1 MSNKLQDITQAV
13 IDGDAATA
21 EKLTRQA
28 LAEGTSAASILR
40 QALIPGMDKVGKL
53 MQDEEYYIPEV
64 LLSARAMKTA
74 SDILKPLIQ
83 AAGEQESLG
92 RVVIGTVRG
101 DLHDIGKN
109 LVVMMLEGA
118 GFEVVDLGINISPEQ
133 FVDKAVE
140 SKADII
146 GLSAL
151 LTTTMVGMRDVVDT
165 LKKRGLRDKIKV
177 MIGGAPVTKRF
188 ADEIGADGYAMEA
201 ASATEI
207 ARKLAKA

>member
-1 MSNKLQDITQAV
+1 MPNQLQDITQAV
-13 IDGDAATA
+13 VDGDAATA

-151 LTTTMVGMRDVVDT
+151 LTTTMVGMRDVVET

>member
-1 MSNKLQDITQAV
+1 M
-13 IDGDAATA
+13 
-21 EKLTRQA
+21 
-28 LAEGTSAASILR
+28 LAEGTSAAAILR
-40 QALIPGMDKVGKL
+40 QALIPGMEKVGKL

-83 AAGEQESLG
+83 QAGEEESLG

-151 LTTTMVGMRDVVDT
+151 LTTTMVGMRDVVET

-188 ADEIGADGYAMEA
+188 AEDIGADGYAMEA
-201 ASATEI
+201 ASATEV
-207 ARKLAKA
+207 ARRLSKS

>member
-1 MSNKLQDITQAV
+1 MPNQLQDITQAV
-13 IDGDAATA
+13 VDGDAATA

-151 LTTTMVGMRDVVDT
+151 LTTTMVGMRDVVET

-177 MIGGAPVTKRF
+177 MIGGAPVTQRF
-188 ADEIGADGYAMEA
+188 AEDIGADGYAMEA